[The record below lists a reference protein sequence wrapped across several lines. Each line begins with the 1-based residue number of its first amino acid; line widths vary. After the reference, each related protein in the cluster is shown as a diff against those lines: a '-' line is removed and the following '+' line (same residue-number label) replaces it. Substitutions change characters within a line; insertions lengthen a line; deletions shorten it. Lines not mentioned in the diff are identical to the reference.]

1 MTSQHDNASRT
12 NYEVAAGELLS
23 SLIDLYPNFK
33 LEDPSHTKGIW
44 AAHLQEFT
52 PEAIKKAAAIMT
64 DEHPTFAPTLGE
76 FKLLCK
82 RYSVSRRPEHQMH
95 KPLPMLKSDSKT
107 GRAALDK
114 IHALLGRTKL
124 RVVP

>member
-1 MTSQHDNASRT
+1 MAHQHDNPSRT
-12 NYEVAAGELLS
+12 NSDYQVAAGELLS

-44 AAHLQEFT
+44 AAHLQEYS

-76 FKLLCK
+76 FKMLCK
-82 RYSVSRRPEHQMH
+82 RFSVSRRPEHQMH
-95 KPLPMLKSDSKT
+95 KALPMPKSAPDLANKYLNQM
-107 GRAALDK
+107 RQV
-114 IHALLGRTKL
+114 LGR
-124 RVVP
+124 RA